1 MNSEYLSGLEFL
13 PPMTVSTAE
22 MNLIPLAKNVM
33 PQLMSLHEGEEVTNG
48 LTPSYSICCT
58 VYMMLRDPCPMLV
71 KNSQDR
77 KAGKETGVNREL
89 SRTGRQ
95 EKKQVL
101 VKISQG
107 S

>member
-1 MNSEYLSGLEFL
+1 MCSDHMNILDDY
-13 PPMTVSTAE
+13 T
-22 MNLIPLAKNVM
+22 IYK
-33 PQLMSLHEGEEVTNG
+33 MS
-48 LTPSYSICCT
+48 CCT

-77 KAGKETGVNREL
+77 KAGKETGDSQEL

-107 S
+107 SY